1 MGTRP
6 GHPLAPASSVNRST
20 RGTSQPT
27 KRPSRSQFSL
37 FLFLAIFAY
46 FAGNSY
52 AQDLTALETAIRTG
66 TTEQKRD
73 ALFQIRNLRSE
84 VASRTAVP
92 ALSDPDPI
100 VRATAAGSVIFLPK
114 REAAKLVLPMI
125 TDKDEFV
132 RKEAAYAIA
141 AIGDDSA
148 MLGEHNYGDIADGLW
163 NALEKEKSSEV
174 RSAIIIAMGSS
185 GGLKSVERL
194 VWYLGKPEARKEEF
208 LRRSAVRSV
217 GYVAETL
224 RSGDR
229 KMHYLRLTEEELRNL
244 DYAEEFRYF
253 DAAANLFIKY
263 LQDPKEVDDVKREAA
278 KALGHI
284 KAERSVPALTSAT
297 RAADPYLAEIAR
309 QALAK
314 IANTNPAN

>member
-1 MGTRP
+1 VSATRRRQTYSP
-6 GHPLAPASSVNRST
+6 RTISA
-20 RGTSQPT
+20 
-27 KRPSRSQFSL
+27 RPFSL
-37 FLFLAIFAY
+37 FFLLALFAY

-66 TTEQKRD
+66 TSEQKRD

-84 VASRTAVP
+84 VASRTAVA
-92 ALSDPDPI
+92 ALSDSDPI
-100 VRATAAGSVIFLPK
+100 VRATAAGSVVFLPK
-114 REAAKLVLPMI
+114 REAAKLVLPMLS
-125 TDKDEFV
+125 DKDEFV

-217 GYVAETL
+217 GYIAETL
-224 RSGDR
+224 RSGER
-229 KMHYLRLTEEELRNL
+229 KMHYLRLTEEELREL

-253 DAAANLFIKY
+253 EAATNLFIKY

-309 QALAK
+309 EALAK